1 MKKVILASLMQ
12 VLLMGSFSAFA
23 DEPDTPVPV
32 TPVVTVGGGN
42 INFIGAI
49 VAAPC
54 AVDNTSD
61 GQTVN
66 LGQVPTNRLSARGNS
81 SSAVPFTIKLTGC
94 NLGVNATDPSK
105 PASYTS
111 ASITFKGATTGN
123 NTTLA
128 VQSAASGAGDTT
140 TTAQN
145 VGIQILQ
152 NNTAVSVDGST
163 ATAVQKIVAGS
174 NAIPFSAAYVATGNS
189 VVAGSANSTVNI
201 QVTYE

>member
-1 MKKVILASLMQ
+1 MKKVILASLMP

-23 DEPDTPVPV
+23 DDPAPAPETVPV
-32 TPVVTVGGGN
+32 TIDGGK
-42 INFIGAI
+42 INFTGAI

-61 GQTVN
+61 GQTVK
-66 LGQVPTNRLSARGNS
+66 LGQVPTNRLSAKGDS

-94 NLGVNATDPSK
+94 DLSVSATDPTK
-105 PASYTS
+105 AAAYTS
-111 ASITFKGATTGN
+111 ASITFNGATTGDD
-123 NTTLA
+123 TTLA

-140 TTAQN
+140 TSAQN

-152 NNTAVSVDGST
+152 NNTAVNVDGST
-163 ATAVQKIVAGS
+163 ATAAQKIVAGS
-174 NAIPFSAAYVATGNS
+174 NEIPFSAAYVATDEG
-189 VVAGSANSTVNI
+189 VVAGSANSTVNF